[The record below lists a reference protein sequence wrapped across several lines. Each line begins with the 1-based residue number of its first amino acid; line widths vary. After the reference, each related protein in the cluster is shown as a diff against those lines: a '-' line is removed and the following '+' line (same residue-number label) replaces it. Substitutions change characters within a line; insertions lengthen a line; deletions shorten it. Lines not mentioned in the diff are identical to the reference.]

1 MANSFKGK
9 IYAVEGIQTI
19 QREGKEPFQKRRVA
33 LDATR
38 FDGLTG
44 ERGREKYVVFEFFG
58 KNATIPDGFQ
68 KGDVVEIFFDVD
80 SQLVQKKD
88 GTKDWFTRVS
98 GYKIERLAAH
108 APQPSPQPQVQAQPQ
123 QYPPYGGQSNNQGG
137 NSQCENLGGLPF

>member
-19 QREGKEPFQKRRVA
+19 PREGKEPFQKRRVA

-44 ERGREKYVVFEFFG
+44 ERGRDKFVVFEFFG
-58 KNATIPDGFQ
+58 KNATVPDGFQ

-98 GYKIERLAAH
+98 GYKIERLSAHIQSDH
-108 APQPSPQPQVQAQPQ
+108 APQVQPQAQAQPQ
-123 QYPPYGGQSNNQGG
+123 QSAYVQNTNQGY
-137 NSQCENLGGLPF
+137 NPGGLPF